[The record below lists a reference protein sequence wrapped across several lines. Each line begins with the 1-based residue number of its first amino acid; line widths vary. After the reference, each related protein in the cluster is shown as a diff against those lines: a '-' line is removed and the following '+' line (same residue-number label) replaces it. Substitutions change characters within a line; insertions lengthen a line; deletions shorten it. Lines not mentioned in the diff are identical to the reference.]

1 MNLLRAKSVV
11 AAALVAVVALGG
23 CSILSNSPA
32 ATVNGAKISDGSLQ
46 DELSAIRD
54 NKTYRDLVEQGMQA
68 AQAGEAPGTFD
79 TTFIARLLTQRVYYE
94 LIEGELAR
102 RKAKIVDAELTAV
115 RSVVIEQVGGKKVFE
130 SFADGYQ
137 DQLVRQRALF
147 KKLNDVFAE
156 DVLKEEVGKG
166 GPEAYFKAHAD
177 EFVQGCASHILVSS
191 QDKGLEA
198 ARAEAAALKARL
210 DKGADFATLAK
221 ESSSDTGSAQQ
232 GGDLG
237 CVGKGK
243 FVPEFEEALFSLPI
257 GQVSDP
263 IQTQFGFH
271 LILVRERRTPTY
283 EEAKTDV
290 AAVING
296 LSSRKLEKFLVTAS
310 GSAKVSVDKRY
321 GKWEIQK
328 GATDGTPD
336 GVGIVVPPKG
346 PTTTTTTA
354 KTGAGSLPSGAPDA
368 GPTETPTPAA
378 P

>member
-1 MNLLRAKSVV
+1 MSLLRAKSVV

-32 ATVNGAKISDGSLQ
+32 ATVNGNEISDGSLQ
-46 DELSAIRD
+46 DELSAVRD
-54 NKTYRDLVEQGMQA
+54 NETYRKLVEQGMQA

-102 RKAKIVDAELTAV
+102 RKTKIVDAELTAV
-115 RSVVIEQVGGKKVFE
+115 RAVVIEQVGGEKVFE
-130 SFADGYQ
+130 SFPEGYQ

-166 GPEAYFKAHAD
+166 GAKAYFAAHAD
-177 EFVQGCASHILVSS
+177 EFMQGCASHILVSS
-191 QDKGLEA
+191 QDKELEA
-198 ARAEAAALKARL
+198 AGAEAAALKVRL

-221 ESSSDTGSAQQ
+221 ESSSDTGSAPE

-243 FVPEFEEALFSLPI
+243 FVPEFEAALFALPI

-271 LILVRERRTPTY
+271 LILVRERKTPTY
-283 EEAKTDV
+283 EEAKADV
-290 AAVING
+290 AAVISG
-296 LSSRKLEKFLVTAS
+296 LSAQKLEEFLVTAS

-321 GKWEIQK
+321 GAWEIQK
-328 GATDGTPD
+328 GAADGTPD

-346 PTTTTTTA
+346 PTTTTTV
-354 KTGAGSLPSGAPDA
+354 KPGAGSLPSGTPDV